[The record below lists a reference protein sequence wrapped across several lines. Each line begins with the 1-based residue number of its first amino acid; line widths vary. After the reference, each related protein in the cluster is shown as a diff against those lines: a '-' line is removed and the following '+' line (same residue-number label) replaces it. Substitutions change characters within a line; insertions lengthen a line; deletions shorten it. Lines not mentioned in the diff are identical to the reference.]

1 MKRLLVCICLV
12 IFYAVSFAQDAW
24 KITTSNIDSKNYY
37 GVTVA
42 NGMIGIVSS
51 PEAFKVKDVVLAG
64 AYDLYGRGRVSN
76 FLKSF
81 NLLNMYMEV
90 DGRRLSNADVSNMQ
104 QGLNMQTANFTTSFN
119 YKDVATIS
127 YTYYALRQLPYSV
140 LMDITVTAKKDF
152 NLGSASQM
160 EAPDALKEVQNYYNE
175 IDRPHTTISLL
186 TSTAKSP
193 TGKLLMCASNAF
205 IFSEAHG
212 SEPRVIH
219 EMWDNNMH
227 LMKFTKKLKA
237 GETYRY
243 SIVGSSITSAHHDD
257 PLNEAER
264 LTIFAKLQGR
274 DRLIEMHNNAWKELW
289 KSDIVIEGDA
299 QSQQDVHS
307 MLYHLY
313 SFVREGTSNSP
324 SPMGLSGLGYNGHV
338 FWDTELWMFP
348 SILQLHPEL
357 AKSMMEY
364 RYQRLEAAKR
374 NAFGKGYKGAMFP
387 WESAETGV
395 EETPVWALS
404 GPFEHHIT
412 ACVGIAAW
420 NYYCVTQDKNWL
432 REKGWPILQSTADFW
447 ASRVER
453 NGPGKYDIKNVVAAD
468 EWAENVDNNAF
479 TNAAAKANLKYATEA
494 AKILGI
500 TGDADWMNV
509 ANNIPILK
517 MPDGTTSEHAT
528 YNGEGIKQADVN
540 LLAYPLKEITDA
552 RQIKKDLDYYS
563 VRVPNEGT
571 PAMTQA
577 IFALLYSRIGDAEKA
592 FHFFKDAYV
601 PNLNPPFN
609 VIAETKGGT
618 NPYFATGAGGI
629 LQSLLNGFGGLEIT
643 PAGIIQIK
651 STLPKQWKSIT
662 ITGVG
667 PLKKTFTVK

>member
-1 MKRLLVCICLV
+1 MKKISLVT
-12 IFYAVSFAQDAW
+12 IFLITCCSLFAQDPW
-24 KITTSNIDSKNYY
+24 KITATNIDSKNYY

-81 NLLNMYMEV
+81 NLLNMYIEV
-90 DGRRLSNADVSNMQ
+90 DGKRLSNADATGMQ
-104 QGLNMQTANFTTSFN
+104 QQLDMQHASFTTSFN

-160 EAPDALKEVQNYYNE
+160 EAPDALKDVQNYYNE

-205 IFSEAHG
+205 IFTETHG

-227 LMKFTKKLKA
+227 LMKFAKKMKG

-243 SIVGSSITSAHHDD
+243 SIVGSSITSAHHND

-274 DRLIEMHNNAWKELW
+274 DRLIEMHNKAWNDLW
-289 KSDIVIEGDA
+289 KSDIIIEGDA
-299 QSQQDVHS
+299 QSQQDIHS

-313 SFVREGTSNSP
+313 SFVREGSSNSP

-348 SILQLHPEL
+348 AILQLHPEM
-357 AKSMMEY
+357 AKSMVEY
-364 RYQRLEAAKR
+364 RFERLEAAKR
-374 NAFGKGYKGAMFP
+374 NAFGKGYKGAMYP

-412 ACVGIAAW
+412 ADVGMAAW

-432 REKGWPILQSTADFW
+432 KEKGWPVLKNTADFW

-453 NGPGKYDIKNVVAAD
+453 NGPNHYDIKNVVAAD

-479 TNAAAKANLKYATEA
+479 TNAAAKANLKAATEA

-500 TGDADWMNV
+500 APDADWMEV

-517 MPDGTTSEHAT
+517 LADGTTSEHAA

-540 LLAYPLKEITDA
+540 LLAYPLKEITDPK
-552 RQIKKDLDYYS
+552 QIKKDLDYYS

-571 PAMTQA
+571 PAMTQG
-577 IFALLYSRIGDAEKA
+577 IFALLYSRIGDADKA

-601 PNLNPPFN
+601 PNLNAPFN

-629 LQSLLNGFGGLEIT
+629 LQAVLNGFGGLEIT
-643 PAGIIQIK
+643 PAGITQIK
-651 STLPKQWKSIT
+651 STLPKQWKSVT